1 VRAGEDRY
9 IFPFQEEAD
18 VMFNSA
24 LVYEPAVL
32 RTFAERFLLEIPMD
46 DAVMSEAYR
55 MLKFL
60 HLLVPLFPEEVPQ
73 NSLLREFIGGS
84 AFHY

>member
-1 VRAGEDRY
+1 MDLR
-9 IFPFQEEAD
+9 
-18 VMFNSA
+18 FNSA

-32 RTFAERFLLEIPMD
+32 RTFAERFLLEMPIEE
-46 DAVMSEAYR
+46 AVMSEAHR
-55 MLKFL
+55 LLKFL
-60 HLLVPLFPEEVPQ
+60 HLLVPLFTEEVPQ